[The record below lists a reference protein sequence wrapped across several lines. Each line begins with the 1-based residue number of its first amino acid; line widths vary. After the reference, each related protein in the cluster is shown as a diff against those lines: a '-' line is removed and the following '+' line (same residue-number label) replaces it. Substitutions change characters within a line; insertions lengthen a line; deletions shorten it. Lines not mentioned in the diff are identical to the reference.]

1 MSINVRPKRLAPNYG
16 RVGFDFLSGD
26 DIAGYWFNKFTIY
39 NTKTKKVY
47 DESMLSNMTI
57 STLIE
62 SIRMFLINNKEYTP
76 VIVMENNR
84 DIYTRIVDDELKIV
98 LKRVDSVIAL
108 YSKVMIKDY
117 VDYIVYEY
125 GGDYTFNPKLERL
138 DTDILVREENIGYM
152 LKQFK
157 DDIKNVDSN
166 VIDDLIADLYVHD
179 RLRHISSCIL
189 TTKPK
194 PSWIQRFLRKLGLY

>member
-1 MSINVRPKRLAPNYG
+1 MCPYETPRRLAPNYG
-16 RVGFDFLSGD
+16 RVGFDFLSSD
-26 DIAGYWFNKFTIY
+26 DTAGYWFNKFTIY

-47 DESMLSNMTI
+47 DESTLNNMTI

-76 VIVMENNR
+76 VIVMENNH

-117 VDYIVYEY
+117 IDYIIYNY
-125 GGDYTFNPKLERL
+125 GGDYRFNPKLGRL

-152 LKQFK
+152 LKLFK

-166 VIDDLIADLYVHD
+166 AIDDLIVELYIHD
-179 RLRHISSCIL
+179 RLCRISHCIL
-189 TTKPK
+189 TAKPK
-194 PSWIQRFLRKLGLY
+194 PTWFQRFLRKLGLF